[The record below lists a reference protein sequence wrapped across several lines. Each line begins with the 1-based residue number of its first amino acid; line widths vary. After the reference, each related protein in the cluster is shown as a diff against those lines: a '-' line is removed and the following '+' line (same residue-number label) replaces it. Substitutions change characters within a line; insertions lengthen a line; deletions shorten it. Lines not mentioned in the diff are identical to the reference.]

1 MTTAEK
7 KSENEARPTAR
18 AVARRI
24 PMSERKVRRVVD
36 LVRGKHVDEALSI
49 LQLDVHA
56 ASEPVYKVIASAV
69 ANAGNNL
76 QLDPQSLWIKTIYV
90 DQGVTMK
97 RIRPR
102 AQGRAYRVR
111 KRACHITVEVES
123 RPTTGRGARRAQGRA
138 R

>member
-1 MTTAEK
+1 MTTAE
-7 KSENEARPTAR
+7 NEGRPSAR

-36 LVRGKHVDEALSI
+36 LVRGKHVDEALAI

-76 QLDPQSLWIKTIYV
+76 QLDPQSLWTKTIYV

-102 AQGRAYRVR
+102 APGRAYRVGR
-111 KRACHITVEVES
+111 RAWHCRVEVEAG
-123 RPTTGRGARRAQGRA
+123 PATGRR
-138 R
+138 

>member
-1 MTTAEK
+1 MTTAEN
-7 KSENEARPTAR
+7 STEARPTAR

-36 LVRGKHVDEALSI
+36 LVRGKHVDEALAI

-69 ANAGNNL
+69 ANANNNL
-76 QLDPQSLWIKTIYV
+76 QLDPRSLWVKTIYV

-123 RPTTGRGARRAQGRA
+123 RPTTGRAARAQGRA